1 MEVGGQSFVDLKDL
15 LSIPNHPL
23 KIARQDNARL
33 AHGENTANVL
43 TIALQ
48 LLPLFLELC
57 ERRSGKGGRFGCCK
71 GGGELMY

>member
-23 KIARQDNARL
+23 KIARQDDARL

-57 ERRSGKGGRFGCCK
+57 EV
-71 GGGELMY
+71 